1 MTLQFLQQEFT
12 PVVLSAA
19 LITGAV
25 VINQVVGRVLRRKN
39 ANRPSEVLLSKLV
52 ASRNVLAVLVVTA
65 LLMVWVREL
74 AGFVLSI
81 AAIAGAMLIVSKE
94 LIMCWLGTI
103 VRTVSRP
110 FQIGDIVEIGT
121 WRGKVIDSDLLTTT
135 LLEMGP
141 AHQFTGHHSQLPN
154 SVFLNLPVKN
164 MSITGQYF
172 LNFLSIPVAANAD
185 IDKLRQ
191 LLLDAALPVV
201 TPFQSEAAEHMQR
214 IADFHVIN
222 LPSCEPKALIEPVD
236 SRQVNLVL
244 RFACPAQQRV
254 SVEQQILVRFYS
266 ESAAARAASTASAAA
281 E

>member
-1 MTLQFLQQEFT
+1 MTLQFLQQQLT
-12 PVVLSAA
+12 PVVLTCV
-19 LITGAV
+19 LLLGAV
-25 VINQVVGRVLRRKN
+25 MVNHVVARVLRRKN
-39 ANRPSEVLLSKLV
+39 ASRPSEVLLSKLV
-52 ASRNVLAVLVVTA
+52 ASRNILAVLVVIA

-103 VRTVSRP
+103 MRTVSRP

-141 AHQFTGHHSQLPN
+141 AHQFTGHHAQLPN

-164 MSITGQYF
+164 LSVTGPYF
-172 LNFLSIPVAANAD
+172 LNFLVIPLAGTAD
-185 IDKLRQ
+185 IDQLRQ
-191 LLLDAALPVV
+191 VLLAAALPVV
-201 TPFQSEAAEHMQR
+201 KPFQAEAAEHMQR
-214 IADFHVIN
+214 IADFHVID

-254 SVEQQILVRFYS
+254 SVEQQILVRFYATAGLAAGK
-266 ESAAARAASTASAAA
+266 SAA
-281 E
+281 EE